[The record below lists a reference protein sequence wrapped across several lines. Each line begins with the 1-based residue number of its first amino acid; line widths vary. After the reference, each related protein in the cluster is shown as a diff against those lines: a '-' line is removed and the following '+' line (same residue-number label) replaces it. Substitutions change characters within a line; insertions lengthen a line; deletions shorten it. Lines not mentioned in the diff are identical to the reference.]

1 MHPYPYD
8 DSEVNGLYNNNT
20 WGGNRC
26 RPELI
31 KKFFSDIEAPEGHAY
46 TVAEAAGDDRALFET
61 EGRNLNVENESD
73 FKYGYAVAK
82 FTNFKCDGSKGTD
95 ITFADSQLMYMR
107 AAEAYL
113 TYAEAVTRLAGSGA
127 APADAVDAINKIRKR
142 AHATEK
148 ASYSLN
154 DILDEWSREF
164 YFEGRRRVDLIRF
177 GQFGGN
183 ASYKWQWKGGAYA
196 GRNFEAYRNV
206 FAIPTDDLIANP
218 NLKQNEGYK

>member
-8 DSEVNGLYNNNT
+8 PTEVNGLYNNNT

-31 KKFFSDIEAPEGHAY
+31 YKFFDGVEPPIGHAY
-46 TVAEAAGDDRALFET
+46 DVAAAAGDDRALFET

-82 FTNFKCDGSKGTD
+82 FTNFKCDGSKGSD

-127 APADAVDAINKIRKR
+127 APADAVSAINALRAR
-142 AHATEK
+142 AHATQK

-164 YFEGRRRVDLIRF
+164 FFEGRRRVDLIRF

-183 ASYKWQWKGGAYA
+183 TTYKWQWKGGAYA

-206 FAIPTDDLIANP
+206 FAIPSDDLIANP

>member
-1 MHPYPYD
+1 
-8 DSEVNGLYNNNT
+8 
-20 WGGNRC
+20 
-26 RPELI
+26 
-31 KKFFSDIEAPEGHAY
+31 
-46 TVAEAAGDDRALFET
+46 
-61 EGRNLNVENESD
+61 
-73 FKYGYAVAK
+73 
-82 FTNFKCDGSKGTD
+82 
-95 ITFADSQLMYMR
+95 MYMR

-127 APADAVDAINKIRKR
+127 APADAVSAINALRAR
-142 AHATEK
+142 AHATQK

-164 YFEGRRRVDLIRF
+164 FFEGRRRVDLIRF

-183 ASYKWQWKGGAYA
+183 TTYKWQWKGGAYA

-206 FAIPTDDLIANP
+206 FAIPSDDLIANP